1 VNRGRPVGGE
11 RDTLRR
17 DTAAGPISNAE
28 THHVAALQHERAAST
43 HVEAAAFWRR
53 RRDDRRANL
62 NARAAR
68 LERELAG
75 LEHDWARLE
84 LETQSHEPAVAGL
97 EMTGSA

>member
-1 VNRGRPVGGE
+1 MK
-11 RDTLRR
+11 R
-17 DTAAGPISNAE
+17 DTAAGAISNAE
-28 THHVAALQHERAAST
+28 THHVAALQREQAAST

-53 RRDDRRANL
+53 RRDDRRADL

-84 LETQSHEPAVAGL
+84 LEAESHEPAAAGL